1 MDIASNYRCQ
11 LIAIEQIKTVHAALK
26 KLDGELKNRSL
37 PVGVPDTIYLDL
49 AKMLTLSIDR
59 LESVLH
65 DIDPATFN
73 RSDNSDD
80 RDRWYEA
87 NLRSP
92 NP

>member
-26 KLDGELKNRSL
+26 KLDGELKIRSL
-37 PVGVPDTIYLDL
+37 PVSVPDTIYLDL

-73 RSDNSDD
+73 RSDNFDE
-80 RDRWYEA
+80 RERWYEA
-87 NLRSP
+87 NRRSP
-92 NP
+92 KA